1 MGRWS
6 AGHWKT
12 AVFGWLALVVVAFGH
27 QIGRFLPHPRASLH
41 VGEDEG
47 DDAVEEAGL
56 ALGGLASVYRSRHS
70 VLLLARGDSTRLGAE
85 KNVWTVEARP
95 WGPRTP
101 ESIRI

>member
-1 MGRWS
+1 VGTDRL
-6 AGHWKT
+6 
-12 AVFGWLALVVVAFGH
+12 VDDLVVLVQRPHH

-56 ALGGLASVYRSRHS
+56 ALGGLARVYGSRHS
-70 VLLLARGDSTRLGAE
+70 LLLLARGDSTRLGAE

-95 WGPRTP
+95 
-101 ESIRI
+101 